1 MAREIKI
8 SAVTG
13 LRMDIH
19 DAQYIDQRLFDV
31 VVSMSVKAAYTIR
44 SAGFIQDAS

>member
-1 MAREIKI
+1 MLMEGFGMAREIKI

-19 DAQYIDQRLFDV
+19 DAQYIDQRLF
-31 VVSMSVKAAYTIR
+31 
-44 SAGFIQDAS
+44 